1 MYVWTHTQY
10 VRTQTLFSS
19 RNTVGF
25 QAGMHTARSGTV
37 RQANANS
44 FWAKKMAVTPSI
56 ACNARP
62 RATSDSS
69 SPEARLRV
77 SLDWSGE
84 SIDIRTGSTEA
95 VHTAKNDGQHKSRI
109 CLQILHTD
117 LLAVSAIST
126 KSPISP
132 FPARALSAAGI
143 QQISMITSA
152 RQIWR
157 VPWADTRS
165 WANLLSQS
173 LSPRTNQRT
182 DEYGEGSIE
191 NRA

>member
-1 MYVWTHTQY
+1 MYAY
-10 VRTQTLFSS
+10 SVRTYLSS

-25 QAGMHTARSGTV
+25 QAGMHTAHSGTV

-77 SLDWSGE
+77 SQDWSGE

-152 RQIWR
+152 RQISWR

-165 WANLLSQS
+165 WANLLSQC